1 MALINNMGEWRVR
14 TSIVVALTLLVLG
27 LSQVGAD
34 SHMEKTDQTQCKIED
49 IRWTYRD
56 SAERLRLE
64 GTATCS
70 SGYIVIRAYAKKQA
84 ETVYLGNMETFIR
97 GYAFSSSIR
106 NVPRDARLPDNQ
118 VHHRRGILR

>member
-1 MALINNMGEWRVR
+1 MALDNNMGAWRMRISV
-14 TSIVVALTLLVLG
+14 VVALTLLVLG
-27 LSQVGAD
+27 LSQAVAD
-34 SHMEKTDQTQCKIED
+34 SHMEKTDETQCKIED

-84 ETVYLGNMETFIR
+84 ETVYVGNMETFIR

-106 NVPRDARLPDNQ
+106 NVPEMPDTLT
-118 VHHRRGILR
+118 IKYTIEEAY